1 VDSSGGAAAGETAAS
16 AKLARPDEA
25 GATSMMRGSWGRS
38 GERALAVSAA
48 ATVGD
53 GGRGGRAGGGCSET
67 IDGGRRPSGDADL
80 LLGEIRAEIDG
91 EFDGEVVA
99 NNDEIGADRDG
110 DKGEGGRWPT
120 GEGGG
125 GCRMCGGEREPLL
138 R

>member
-1 VDSSGGAAAGETAAS
+1 VASSGGAAAGEAAAS

-38 GERALAVSAA
+38 GERAVAVSAA

-53 GGRGGRAGGGCSET
+53 GGRGGRAGGGRSET

-80 LLGEIRAEIDG
+80 LLGET
-91 EFDGEVVA
+91 VA
-99 NNDEIGADRDG
+99 DSGEIGADLDG

-125 GCRMCGGEREPLL
+125 GCRKCGGEGEPLL